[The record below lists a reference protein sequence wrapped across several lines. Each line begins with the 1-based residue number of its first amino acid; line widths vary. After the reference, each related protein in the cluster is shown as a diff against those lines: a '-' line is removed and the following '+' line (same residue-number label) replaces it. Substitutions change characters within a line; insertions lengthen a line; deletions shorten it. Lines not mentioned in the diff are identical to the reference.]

1 MCNTHISPICSGA
14 LHTSFS
20 DHFTIYAVIAGNNPI
35 LLPNVVINRNYNK
48 FVDIFKSVFLYNDV
62 FHAWSIWKSDFL
74 NICQKHAPIQDRR
87 VRVHPKCWLSN
98 TIIKLIHE
106 RDHIQRLAIKNQ
118 CETTW
123 KNYRHIR
130 NKVTTL
136 IRKAKKEYYNNE
148 ITNNKNN
155 PKLMSNVDP
164 ETISPDQFNDFFSN
178 IGERLS
184 SDLNDVPLPDL
195 SFLNIENEFNF
206 LEIDV
211 NFVLRELLSL
221 PLKTS
226 LDVINMDNKLLHL
239 SAPAIAPSLT
249 HIFNLSLYQVLLPS
263 DWKIARVNPIFKN
276 KDDKS
281 DPNNYR
287 PISVVP
293 TIAKIIEKAVK
304 LQIVKYLTKNNL
316 LTQSQSAYR
325 ENHST
330 QTALHHLVDECMSN
344 IDSGYLNLLCC
355 LDLSKGFDSLNH
367 ELLLHKL
374 TKYGISPTAI
384 QWFKSYLNQRTQ
396 LVRIG
401 KSLSSINPVTVGVPQ
416 GTVLGPIL
424 FLIYV
429 NDLSF
434 NLSDALVIT
443 YILASN
449 ILNTVYL
456 TTIQPIFDYC
466 LSVWGNSSKQNINA
480 IQKLQNRSAT
490 AVTGNFDYSS
500 SVTNIRND
508 LGLMNIKTRFDYF
521 TLILM
526 YKSLNSL
533 APDYLTNRFKYK
545 SNVQPYPTRSAADN
559 LLDIPHPHT
568 ELFKHSFT
576 LNAAKTLLCLGP
588 FVLLHP
594 YISLNSC

>member
-1 MCNTHISPICSGA
+1 MWKT
-14 LHTSFS
+14 LKQ
-20 DHFTIYAVIAGNNPI
+20 V
-35 LLPNVVINRNYNK
+35 LPSK
-48 FVDIFKSVFLYNDV
+48 
-62 FHAWSIWKSDFL
+62 
-74 NICQKHAPIQDRR
+74 
-87 VRVHPKCWLSN
+87 
-98 TIIKLIHE
+98 T
-106 RDHIQRLAIKNQ
+106 
-118 CETTW
+118 
-123 KNYRHIR
+123 
-130 NKVTTL
+130 
-136 IRKAKKEYYNNE
+136 
-148 ITNNKNN
+148 
-155 PKLMSNVDP
+155 MSNVDP

-249 HIFNLSLYQVLLPS
+249 HIFNLSLYQGLLPS
-263 DWKIARVNPIFKN
+263 DWKIARVTPIFKN
-276 KDDKS
+276 KGDKS

-304 LQIVKYLTKNNL
+304 LQIVKYLTNNNL

-443 YILASN
+443 YADDNNFLCKGKTKEEVVTLMVSTLVKASIWFKEN
-449 ILNTVYL
+449 RLVVNCNKSCLIPIASINKVKLLCSDINICLDDKPIEVLDNAKLLGLYIDQTLSFNDHTNSLVKRVSSKIAVLHRLRQFLTSYILNTVYL

-480 IQKLQNRSAT
+480 IQKLQNRSAR

-508 LGLMNIKTRFDYF
+508 LGWMNIKTRFDYF

-559 LLDIPHPHT
+559 LLDIPRPHT
-568 ELFKHSFT
+568 ELFKRSFT
-576 LNAAKTLLCLGP
+576 LNGAKTWNALPWSIRSSSSLYKFKQLLRTT
-588 FVLLHP
+588 FK
-594 YISLNSC
+594 NK